1 MRGFSSFYEA
11 AIWAPELGNLPKLHK
26 SRTAQNMYRIGGKGV
41 FIKLFKDELRSAEVV
56 PRFKNFADRSDTLS
70 SWIESQVQLVYLF
83 LMSIS
88 ICDCQ

>member
-41 FIKLFKDELRSAEVV
+41 FIKLFKDELR
-56 PRFKNFADRSDTLS
+56 
-70 SWIESQVQLVYLF
+70 
-83 LMSIS
+83 
-88 ICDCQ
+88 